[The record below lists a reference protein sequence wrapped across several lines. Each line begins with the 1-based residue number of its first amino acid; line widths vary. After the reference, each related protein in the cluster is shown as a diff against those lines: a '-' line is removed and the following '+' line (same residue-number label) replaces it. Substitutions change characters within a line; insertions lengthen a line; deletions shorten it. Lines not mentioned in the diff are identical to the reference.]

1 MLFLATAN
9 ATDRLPPALLDRLE
23 IIEISGY
30 TLDEKLHIA
39 QRHLLPRQ
47 VIASETTHTRT
58 IHDQMSSV
66 DCL

>member
-1 MLFLATAN
+1 VLFLATAN

-47 VIASETTHTRT
+47 VIAS
-58 IHDQMSSV
+58 

>member
-47 VIASETTHTRT
+47 VIASDDH
-58 IHDQMSSV
+58 
-66 DCL
+66 

>member
-47 VIASETTHTRT
+47 VIASDDHSNTYYSRPKEFR
-58 IHDQMSSV
+58 
-66 DCL
+66 

>member
-1 MLFLATAN
+1 MMTSDCLPQQVLFLATAN

-47 VIASETTHTRT
+47 VIAS
-58 IHDQMSSV
+58 